1 MPGGI
6 IMIINTIKTAVLLAA
21 LSGILLA
28 LGGFLGG
35 SSGLKIALIISLI
48 MNFITYFFSE
58 KIVLKMYK
66 AQPLDTHR
74 FKDIYAMVQ
83 ELTTTMNIP
92 MPKLWLVTTE
102 VPNAFATGRNPSHA
116 SIAVTTG
123 ILAILNE
130 DELRGVL
137 SHELSH
143 IKNRDVLIG
152 TIAATLA
159 TAIGYIAN
167 MMQHA
172 AFWGTLQGS
181 RSDKKGNN
189 PLVMIIIAVL
199 MPIAAAL
206 IQFAI
211 SRSREFMADETGA
224 YYSREPLA
232 LASALEKLHAGVQQ
246 NNFNN
251 QQQDATK
258 TATAS
263 LFIVNPFTK
272 VSWSSLFSTHPPVQQ
287 RVDRLR
293 KMLNKH

>member
-1 MPGGI
+1 
-6 IMIINTIKTAVLLAA
+6 MIINTIKTAMLLAL

-28 LGGFLGG
+28 IGGIFGG
-35 SSGLKIALIISLI
+35 SNGLKIALVMSLI

-58 KIVLKMYK
+58 KIVLSMYR
-66 AQPLDTHR
+66 AQPLDKNR
-74 FKDIYAMVQ
+74 YANIYANVQ
-83 ELTTTMNIP
+83 ELARAMNIP
-92 MPKLWLVTTE
+92 MPKLWLVPTA

-116 SIAVTTG
+116 SVAVTSG
-123 ILAILNE
+123 ILTILNE

-143 IKNRDVLIG
+143 IKNRDVLIS

-159 TAIGYIAN
+159 TAIGYLAN

-172 AFWGTLQGS
+172 VFWGTLQGS
-181 RSDKKGNN
+181 RSDRRGNN
-189 PLVMIIIAVL
+189 PFFMIIIAIL

-211 SRSREFMADETGA
+211 SRSREFLADESGA
-224 YYSREPLA
+224 HYSHEPMA
-232 LASALEKLHAGVQQ
+232 LASALQKLHIGVQH
-246 NNFNN
+246 NNFND
-251 QQQDATK
+251 QHDATK

-263 LFIVNPFTK
+263 IFIVNPFTK
-272 VSWSSLFSTHPPVQQ
+272 TSWSSLFSTHPPIEQ
-287 RVDRLR
+287 RVERLR

>member
-1 MPGGI
+1 
-6 IMIINTIKTAVLLAA
+6 MIINTIKTALLLAA

-28 LGGFLGG
+28 VGGLLGG
-35 SSGLKIALIISLI
+35 SSGLKIALVISLI

-58 KIVLKMYK
+58 KIVLAMYK
-66 AQPLDTHR
+66 AQPLDKNRYHS
-74 FKDIYAMVQ
+74 IYANVE
-83 ELTTTMNIP
+83 ELTKSMNIP
-92 MPKLWLVTTE
+92 MPKLWLVPTA

-123 ILAILNE
+123 ILDILND
-130 DELRGVL
+130 DELRGVI

-143 IKNRDVLIG
+143 IKNRDVLIS

-159 TAIGYIAN
+159 TAIGYMAN

-181 RSDKKGNN
+181 RSDRKSSN
-189 PLVMIIIAVL
+189 PIVMIIIAVL

-224 YYSREPLA
+224 HYSREPLA
-232 LASALEKLHAGVQQ
+232 LASALEKLHAGVQH

-251 QQQDATK
+251 QQDATK
-258 TATAS
+258 AATAS

-287 RVDRLR
+287 RVERLR